1 MTLHVP
7 LRAAALAAILA
18 ASAVTGAAAQT
29 TAADPHHPDTTLA
42 QATPPAAPG
51 GMAGQGQGVQPGQPG
66 MMPPGM
72 MGPGMMGGMPMMG
85 GMMGP
90 GMAGQMRM
98 MGHGHGM
105 KIMFAIADTD
115 GDGALSFEEVTVIH
129 KRIFDKVDANKDG
142 KVTPEEVQA
151 FMRE

>member
-1 MTLHVP
+1 MTLHAP
-7 LRAAALAAILA
+7 LRAAALTAILA
-18 ASAVTGAAAQT
+18 VGATTGAAAQT
-29 TAADPHHPDTTLA
+29 TVADPHHPDATLA

-72 MGPGMMGGMPMMG
+72 RGPGMRG
-85 GMMGP
+85 GMMSP
-90 GMAGQMRM
+90 GMEGQMRM
-98 MGHGHGM
+98 MGMHGHAM
-105 KIMFAIADTD
+105 KIMFAIADAD

-129 KRIFDKVDANKDG
+129 KRIFDKVDADKDG